1 MTTQEYCAAL
11 EQALSPMPPE
21 ERQETIRYYLEFLE
35 DANESERAALGTP
48 AELAQRILRENGLSA
63 AAPSP
68 ENPPKRKKRTAIFVA
83 LACTF
88 YLWLPLL
95 LTWYILLLTALIC
108 IAVIPLSLVCAAGLL
123 LFVGIAIL
131 FQDAALGLF
140 SVGCGIFILGL
151 CVLLALPLW
160 KACQAVVRFTAF
172 STKKL
177 WHALFDTKTKGADRT

>member
-48 AELAQRILRENGLSA
+48 TELAQRILRENGLSA
-63 AAPSP
+63 AAPFP
-68 ENPPKRKKRTAIFVA
+68 GNPPKRKKRTAIFVA

-123 LFVGIAIL
+123 LFVGIPLPGTGAWTGTL
-131 FQDAALGLF
+131 AASLLDMDF
-140 SVGCGIFILGL
+140 KESVLACMGG
-151 CVLLALPLW
+151 VLLAGCIMGVLSTLGIS
-160 KACQAVVRFTAF
+160 AF
-172 STKKL
+172 
-177 WHALFDTKTKGADRT
+177 GAIAG

>member
-48 AELAQRILRENGLSA
+48 
-63 AAPSP
+63 
-68 ENPPKRKKRTAIFVA
+68 TAIFVA

-160 KACQAVVRFTAF
+160 KACQAVARFTAF

>member
-11 EQALSPMPPE
+11 
-21 ERQETIRYYLEFLE
+21 
-35 DANESERAALGTP
+35 GTP
-48 AELAQRILRENGLSA
+48 TELAQRILRENGLSA
-63 AAPSP
+63 AAPFP
-68 ENPPKRKKRTAIFVA
+68 GNPPKQKKRTAIFVA

-160 KACQAVVRFTAF
+160 KACQAVARFTAF

-177 WHALFDTKTKGADRT
+177 WHVLFDTKTKGADRT

>member
-35 DANESERAALGTP
+35 DANESERAALGIPT
-48 AELAQRILRENGLSA
+48 ELAQRILRENGLSA
-63 AAPSP
+63 AAPFP
-68 ENPPKRKKRTAIFVA
+68 ENPPKQKKRTAIVVA

>member
-1 MTTQEYCAAL
+1 MT
-11 EQALSPMPPE
+11 
-21 ERQETIRYYLEFLE
+21 
-35 DANESERAALGTP
+35 
-48 AELAQRILRENGLSA
+48 
-63 AAPSP
+63 
-68 ENPPKRKKRTAIFVA
+68 
-83 LACTF
+83 
-88 YLWLPLL
+88 
-95 LTWYILLLTALIC
+95 
-108 IAVIPLSLVCAAGLL
+108 AGLL